1 MKLIKLSNCVQLPS
15 IGNTPALVC
24 RKPRVW
30 HRKVSPRVDP
40 MHALL
45 SHLRVKSGTS
55 HPTSG
60 SAMHAL
66 LRQRHIYKDATKK
79 LYIQCFT
86 QSTYELL
93 SYESCINHW
102 YRHQRPK
109 TLEVGIHISHEKV
122 ISFILKNNTTISLS
136 LSWPPFIPHT
146 HIRKKNKMKHT
157 KFPEKNI

>member
-79 LYIQCFT
+79 NY
-86 QSTYELL
+86 TYSVLL
-93 SYESCINHW
+93 NQPMNYCH
-102 YRHQRPK
+102 
-109 TLEVGIHISHEKV
+109 
-122 ISFILKNNTTISLS
+122 
-136 LSWPPFIPHT
+136 
-146 HIRKKNKMKHT
+146 MKAV
-157 KFPEKNI
+157 